1 MANRTPPPK
10 PLHHTSES
18 ARRANQIIRGR
29 TLLMMLLLGVATF
42 LVLFWKLY
50 DLQINQ
56 YNELQ
61 ARAVHQQTRE
71 VSVNASRGTIYDKNH
86 NILASSTTA
95 EKVIIDPMRIDQFVQ
110 AKQEAQDEAAAKA
123 KEQGKT
129 YVRKLIPDQSYIAK
143 GLARILE
150 LDQEKIEEKMSHTSW
165 EYVVLRQKVEKE
177 TADEVRRFINGEIDP
192 EGNDVDEDLRVSF
205 TGVYLDPDSKR
216 YYPYNAMAAN
226 VLGFVNAENI
236 GGVGLESK
244 YDDELSGDAGM
255 TIFAKDIQGQPLLFQ
270 YEQYFDAENGND
282 LVLTMDINVQIAL
295 EKGIESMLSK
305 FDAANGGTGIVMDVN
320 SGAILGMAS
329 YPNYDSN
336 QSGVLYEGNEKLKSK
351 LEKQLEEIE
360 KNRDQ
365 YEAQDAAKAAARAEA
380 GVEEPEE
387 EVSSYEAAV
396 TKAKTDTLQTQ
407 WRNKCVDSTYEPGST
422 FKPITLAA
430 ALEEGVINMNTT
442 FDCSGSVMVKG
453 WDKPFNCSRAAP
465 GHGHQ
470 SLKQAVGNSCNP
482 AFIKIGQTL
491 GTSKFYEYL
500 KSFGLME
507 KTNVD
512 MIGEVQGIFATEKN
526 FNSNIVSLASYAFGQ
541 TFNVTPL
548 ELIRAQAACVNG
560 GYLYEPYV
568 VEQVLDNDGTVLRQH
583 EAKCI
588 RQVVSEETSAKVR
601 ECLEY
606 VVAEGTGKNGQVA
619 GYRIGGK
626 TGTADKTGTKT
637 PSNPKGD
644 IVVSFMCFAPA
655 DDPQYIM
662 LITMDTPSRTT
673 GTFPSGGNMVAP
685 TASQIM
691 SEILPVLGVEPDYT
705 ADQLAGADAA
715 VPHVV
720 GMDLESA
727 RAKLENA
734 GFTFRTVGNGA
745 EVTAQTPE
753 GGAIVPNNAS
763 IVLYLGEEKNNDL
776 RAVPNVMGLTAA
788 EANQRLTNAGFIMR
802 VAGTT
807 STDSGNVKAIS
818 QDREE
823 GTELAPG
830 SVVTVRF
837 GDNSVRD

>member
-1 MANRTPPPK
+1 MANRSPQPPA
-10 PLHHTSES
+10 LHRKSES

-29 TLLMMLLLGVATF
+29 TLLMMLVLGVGTF
-42 LVLFWKLY
+42 LLLFWKLY

-56 YNELQ
+56 YDEMT

-71 VSVNASRGTIYDKNH
+71 VSVNASRGTIFDKNH

-95 EKVIIDPMRIDQFVQ
+95 ETVIIDPLRIDQFV
-110 AKQEAQDEAAAKA
+110 KNQEKEQDEAAAKA
-123 KEQGKT
+123 LEKGET
-129 YVRKLIPDQSYIAK
+129 YTRQPIRDQSYIAR

-150 LDQEKIEEKMSHTSW
+150 LDQERIEEQMSHTSW

-177 TADEVRRFINGEIDP
+177 TADEIRKFINGQIDP
-192 EGNDVDEDLRVSF
+192 EGNEIPEGQQRSL
-205 TGVYLDPDSKR
+205 TGVHLEPDSKR
-216 YYPYNAMAAN
+216 YYPYNAMAAS
-226 VLGFVNAENI
+226 VLGFVGAENK
-236 GGVGLESK
+236 GAVGLEVK
-244 YDDELSGDAGM
+244 YDSDLSGEAGM
-255 TIFAKDIQGQPLLFQ
+255 TVSAKNNRGQPMLFQ
-270 YEQYFDAENGND
+270 YEQYFDAEDGSD
-282 LVLTMDINVQIAL
+282 LVLTLDINVQIAL

-336 QSGVLYEGNEKLKSK
+336 QSGVLYDEKLKGK
-351 LEKQLEEIE
+351 LEAQLADME
-360 KNRDQ
+360 KNRESYGSEEQ
-365 YEAQDAAKAAARAEA
+365 YEEA
-380 GVEEPEE
+380 
-387 EVSSYEAAV
+387 VS
-396 TKAKTDTLQTQ
+396 KAKTDTLHSQ
-407 WRNKCVDSTYEPGST
+407 WRNKCIDSTYEPGST

-430 ALEEGVINMNTT
+430 ALEEGVINMNSTYE
-442 FDCSGSVMVKG
+442 CSGSVMVKG
-453 WDKPFNCSRAAP
+453 WDKPFYCSRQS

-470 SLKQAVGNSCNP
+470 TLKEAVGNSCNP

-491 GTSKFYEYL
+491 GTGKFYEYL

-507 KTNVD
+507 KTGVD
-512 MIGEVQGIFATEKN
+512 MIGEAEGIFTDEKS
-526 FNSNIVSLASYAFGQ
+526 FNSNIVSLSSYAFGQ

-568 VEQVLDNDGTVLRQH
+568 VEQVLDGEGNILRQH
-583 EAKCI
+583 ETKCI

-606 VVAEGTGKNGQVA
+606 VVAEGTGRNGQVT

-637 PSNPKGD
+637 ASNPKGD

-715 VPHVV
+715 VPNVV
-720 GMDLESA
+720 GQDLETA
-727 RAKLENA
+727 RGKLENA
-734 GFTFRTVGNGA
+734 GFTFRTVGNGGS
-745 EVTAQTPE
+745 VTAQTPE

-776 RAVPNVMGLTAA
+776 RAVPGVLGMTAA
-788 EANQRLTNAGFIMR
+788 EANQALTNAGFIMR
-802 VAGTT
+802 VTGAT
-807 STDSGNVKAIS
+807 STESGNVRAIS
-818 QDREE
+818 QDRGE
-823 GTELAPG
+823 GTELPPG

-837 GDNSVRD
+837 GDSSVRD